1 MLEPPD
7 EPDELVVVEL
17 LLESLF
23 LLSLELLLE
32 LLDESLSDFL
42 ALPAP
47 PLLAYRSEYQPPPF
61 RMKPAP
67 PETCRLAVA
76 WWHFGHSVKGAALM
90 DCSASQPWPQAV
102 QAYS

>member
-1 MLEPPD
+1 VLEPLD

-17 LLESLF
+17 PESLF

-32 LLDESLSDFL
+32 LLDDSLSDFFV
-42 ALPAP
+42 LPP

-61 RMKPAP
+61 KMNPAP
-67 PETCRLAVA
+67 PDTWRLAVA
-76 WWHFGHSVKGAALM
+76 WWHLGHSVRGAALM

-102 QAYS
+102 HAYS